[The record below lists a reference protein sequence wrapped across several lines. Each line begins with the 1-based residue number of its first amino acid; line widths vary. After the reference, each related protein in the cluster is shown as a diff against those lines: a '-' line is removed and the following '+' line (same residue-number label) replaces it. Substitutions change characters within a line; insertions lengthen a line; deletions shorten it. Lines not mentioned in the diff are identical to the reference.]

1 MEEQKLK
8 KLLILLTLLLASLVL
23 AACEFE
29 EEQINYDG
37 QLRPLSQVEEIIADK
52 LEVENPELDLE
63 VSIFEETED

>member
-1 MEEQKLK
+1 MK
-8 KLLILLTLLLASLVL
+8 KLLIVLILLAISLII

-29 EEQINYDG
+29 EEQIIYDG

-63 VSIFEETED
+63 VSIFEESED